1 MSSAKSK
8 TVKAK
13 EQTHSNRR
21 SFLWKAGAA
30 MSAGLAAAV
39 PGMAKTNNNEQ
50 VDRLSRQVA
59 RLEDEKTIR
68 TLHSTYENLL
78 DSGRYREITDLFTDD
93 AEAIF
98 NGGIYRGKDR
108 GINRLYVDHFSAGMT
123 GKKMLPAPGFQFEQ
137 EQHQE
142 TIEISGDGLSAR
154 ARFPYS
160 IQAGAPMPD
169 DSVLVQMARLHGEG
183 IRQWWEG
190 GVYEFVLV
198 KDEKDG
204 SWKITRL
211 EHRVLARA
219 DYKPGRSQANPVA
232 VAPFDKVY
240 PGEPTGPDRLITPA

>member
-8 TVKAK
+8 TTKTK
-13 EQTHSNRR
+13 EQTDSNRR

-39 PGMAKTNNNEQ
+39 PGMTKTNNNEQ

-59 RLEDEKTIR
+59 RLEAEQAIR
-68 TLHSTYENLL
+68 TLLSTYENLL
-78 DSGRYREITDLFTDD
+78 DSGRYREVTGLFTKD
-93 AEAIF
+93 AEVLF

-108 GINRLYVDHFSAGMT
+108 GLNRLYGEHFRAGMT
-123 GKKMLPAPGFQFEQ
+123 GKKMTPPPGIPIDK

-142 TIEISGDGLSAR
+142 TFEISEDGLSAR

-183 IRQWWEG
+183 IRHWWEG
-190 GVYEFVLV
+190 GVYDIALV
-198 KDEKDG
+198 KDTKDG

-219 DYKPGRSQANPVA
+219 DYKPGRSQAKPVA
-232 VAPFDKVY
+232 IAPFDKVY
-240 PGEPTGPDRLITPA
+240 PQEPTGPDELITPA